1 MKRRKFVLI
10 FLLAAVTAMVF
21 SLVSCNKPSENSS
34 VEKSAVISLDKK
46 ELILDRYESKL
57 LTATV
62 TVEGAE
68 VVWSTSDDSVAS
80 VTDGLVEA
88 CGEGK
93 ATITATAAGDSAT
106 CEVTVADSGLVPS
119 ISVSATRLTV
129 PFGET
134 SQIEAKAVYKGVNI
148 NAALTYSSNDSKI
161 ATVSETGLVT
171 AVGTS
176 LSDNTAVITIKGTYM
191 GYTMSEKKID
201 VIVTVEAEDKAEY
214 GFNLDMSKETVTA
227 TLNENLKDIVTIKD
241 EETKDVVYTS
251 ADGQTVTF
259 DKTKLKV
266 GERFFLI
273 EAAGK
278 IYRVPVIVATQIIH
292 NKTEFTAYMELMN
305 ERSGPKDDGQ
315 QHSFGE
321 YFLLAAD
328 IDCAG
333 EVYSRWIS
341 WGAFMGVF
349 DGGNHVISNMTLPQ
363 DGMFRIS
370 RGTIK
375 NFALVN
381 ATYTSSG
388 GGAFIA
394 NEFYGTIENVFVQGK
409 VTSGASVSGIAGNI
423 RNGAVVKNCVAVV
436 EYVDPTLAVG
446 DKGGIISHFNNTSNS
461 SVINCISVN
470 NVATATVG
478 NMGSGTNTVTDCEH
492 FKTVAALVE
501 ALESKGDLLDDCT
514 VATEYLDNFE
524 IKVTSAAGLLAGE
537 TLTLQSTTDPF
548 VVWSIVGDA
557 HGASVSGNVLTTDSE
572 LAETTTITVRAS
584 SIFNSGNCADKV
596 ITITAKQIEDKA
608 EYAFNL
614 DMSKETVTATLNAGI
629 TGIVTIRD
637 EATKAVVYASAEGQT
652 VTFDKANLTAGER
665 SFLIETAD
673 VVYRV
678 PVIVATKIIDN
689 TDDFLVMRAGKE
701 SFSGQYFLLGT
712 DLDFKNAEKVRADTT
727 DFAGTLNGNGYAIK
741 NMNIDSEGIFRILSG
756 TVKNLAVIDAT
767 FTGAGSIAGW
777 ARNNAEIN
785 NVYVRAKT
793 TSTGGGCGIANSLR
807 DGTVKIIN
815 CVAEYE
821 PVSGELTGTKGGIVN
836 ETIADGATITNCF
849 SVSSLATKLIGNEQ
863 GKTANIT
870 DSEHFTS
877 VAAVKTALESNGGLF
892 DKLTE
897 GNAFW
902 KIVGTTLTFNGIT
915 VFDWTE

>member
-1 MKRRKFVLI
+1 M
-10 FLLAAVTAMVF
+10 
-21 SLVSCNKPSENSS
+21 
-34 VEKSAVISLDKK
+34 
-46 ELILDRYESKL
+46 
-57 LTATV
+57 
-62 TVEGAE
+62 
-68 VVWSTSDDSVAS
+68 
-80 VTDGLVEA
+80 
-88 CGEGK
+88 
-93 ATITATAAGDSAT
+93 
-106 CEVTVADSGLVPS
+106 PS

-807 DGTVKIIN
+807 DGTVKIIKLIRKEQELL
-815 CVAEYE
+815 VKDTDATTGFLKDIL
-821 PVSGELTGTKGGIVN
+821 VSINFIKRNNGQKKVNEKFCSSLNIINEKGKKLEKIKFNKLIVN
-836 ETIADGATITNCF
+836 TFIREVILYPDRVVITYNFTDNPEHIKFTKEHVVKTEKEIETADKTVF
-849 SVSSLATKLIGNEQ
+849 SSLKGSYIYG
-863 GKTANIT
+863 
-870 DSEHFTS
+870 S
-877 VAAVKTALESNGGLF
+877 AAPFMQN
-892 DKLTE
+892 TE
-897 GNAFW
+897 
-902 KIVGTTLTFNGIT
+902 
-915 VFDWTE
+915 